1 MLRKTLLAVLC
12 IIVHMQAQ
20 TLTYEGTEFEV
31 AGDEIQCVF
40 TKGLQDKAFEDDLII
55 PVDEIE
61 RYLFIEVVRSKG
73 DDDYTPGYLTVSWIN
88 PVYPAS
94 YGRVI
99 RFKER
104 FETLEP
110 PWNENKSE
118 ETVDK
123 ENIGKN
129 EKEKESYSRCRAG
142 TYMAKI
148 RRKETSKHNYDFI
161 ELKDVPGR
169 TAIQI
174 HRGDRPSHTSGCILI
189 GERRSK
195 DDPKIL
201 LNSEEALSE
210 LIDIAESRIEPRVII
225 VNIVDAPGD

>member
-1 MLRKTLLAVLC
+1 MLRITLFAMLC
-12 IIVHMQAQ
+12 ILAHLPVQ
-20 TLTYEGTEFEV
+20 TLADEGTEFEV

-40 TKGLQDKAFEDDLII
+40 TKGLQDKDFEKALII
-55 PVDEIE
+55 PKDEIG

-73 DDDYTPGYLTVSWIN
+73 DDDYTPGYLTVCWIN
-88 PVYPAS
+88 PGS
-94 YGRVI
+94 DDIFI

-110 PWNENKSE
+110 PLNENKSE

-142 TYMAKI
+142 TYYAFI
-148 RRKETSKHNYDFI
+148 KEETKDRPFQKI
-161 ELKDVPGR
+161 ELIKVTDR
-169 TAIQI
+169 SEIQI
-174 HRGDRPSHTSGCILI
+174 HGGTSLSNTTGCILI
-189 GERRSK
+189 GLRRSK

-201 LNSEEALSE
+201 LDQKKAHKR
-210 LIDIAESRIEPRVII
+210 LIEIAKSRTVPRIII
-225 VNIVDAPGD
+225 VNIVDAPSD